1 MEDGPSRK
9 TWLVFSIFY
18 FESLL
23 LVKYFFQIDRIV
35 SEMFLQVALMQ
46 YCLIFV
52 SFLCILS
59 LKYVL
64 KTKHKLRGNSAGK
77 GEAAQRMA
85 F

>member
-1 MEDGPSRK
+1 MVS
-9 TWLVFSIFY
+9 VFNSILRVFW
-18 FESLL
+18 
-23 LVKYFFQIDRIV
+23 LVKYFFQIERIV

-64 KTKHKLRGNSAGK
+64 KTEYELRGDSAGK
-77 GEAAQRMA
+77 GEVARRMA